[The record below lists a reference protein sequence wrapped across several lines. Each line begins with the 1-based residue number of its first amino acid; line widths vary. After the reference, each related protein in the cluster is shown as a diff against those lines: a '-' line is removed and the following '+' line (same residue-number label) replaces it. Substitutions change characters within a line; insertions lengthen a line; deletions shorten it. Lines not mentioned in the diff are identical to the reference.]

1 MRGLFLEAE
10 PEIERLRQ
18 LEIEKINARR
28 TNPMNEAQEDNV
40 KLPNNIKEEVYRQYI
55 SQAIA
60 AIQQQRFDEVNKIVI
75 ENSKK
80 NSE

>member
-18 LEIEKINARR
+18 LEIEKINAIR
-28 TNPMNEAQEDNV
+28 TNPMNEAQRDNV
-40 KLPNNIKEEVYRQYI
+40 KLPNKIKEEVYRQYI

-75 ENSKK
+75 ENAKK